1 MSEADPRR
9 RGGQSP
15 LSSISQ
21 LPHVDLRTLRN
32 RQVHEGDQHMPRPP
46 NYSQE
51 RQDRDRAKAN
61 KKAQKLALKA
71 AAKEQDLD
79 NANAEAKAESKD

>member
-1 MSEADPRR
+1 
-9 RGGQSP
+9 
-15 LSSISQ
+15 
-21 LPHVDLRTLRN
+21 
-32 RQVHEGDQHMPRPP
+32 MPRPP

-61 KKAQKLALKA
+61 KKAQKLAAKA

-79 NANAEAKAESKD
+79 NASAEVKAESKD